1 MQSNT
6 SANRMSVSDRYRIK
20 ISEANI
26 VDRLIK
32 HYHNQL
38 SIPLDNGQIMLGLKL
53 INKILPDLQSVTVD
67 VSVEHKQLTK
77 LELEQRL
84 LMLGRDPQVIWNQL
98 NPNIIESVA
107 VPVRESE
114 ETEPDE

>member
-1 MQSNT
+1 MQ
-6 SANRMSVSDRYRIK
+6 
-20 ISEANI
+20 
-26 VDRLIK
+26 
-32 HYHNQL
+32 
-38 SIPLDNGQIMLGLKL
+38 
-53 INKILPDLQSVTVD
+53 
-67 VSVEHKQLTK
+67 

-114 ETEPDE
+114 ETEAGE